1 MDSGSSTLAIP
12 LYIYPIIT
20 ALLILG
26 GAYFAAAETAFASV
40 SRIRMISDADDGD
53 TRAEKVLAILDDFDR
68 ALTTLLIGN
77 NVMHIACSSAATLFA
92 SKLWGSTGITI
103 TTFVVTFIV
112 FIFAEMIPKA
122 YAKACSESLA
132 PKLAGSVTF
141 LVKLLKPL
149 SAFFSSVA
157 DLIIRVFPETKEEDV
172 TVTEEELFDIIENI
186 DEKDDIDEETTELV
200 QNALE
205 FTVTTAKDVLIP
217 WERVVTLQRR
227 MSEDEIMNIIKD
239 NHFSRLPVMDDD
251 GNIEGVLQ
259 VKKFLKAKI
268 RGRKVLKSKSMLDKA
283 YYIPSTLP
291 MDEILPDLSAK
302 RTHMAFVKNGSNQVI
317 GLITVE
323 DILEE
328 LVGEIYDEEEKKEAD
343 K

>member
-1 MDSGSSTLAIP
+1 MDTGSSISAIP
-12 LYIYPIIT
+12 IYTYLIIT
-20 ALLILG
+20 ALLLVG

-53 TRAEKVLAILDDFDR
+53 KRAARVLEILDDFDR

-77 NVMHIACSSAATLFA
+77 NIMHIACSSVATLFA
-92 SKLWGSTGITI
+92 SKLWGNAGITV

-112 FIFAEMIPKA
+112 FLFAEMIPKA

-132 PKLAGSVTF
+132 PALSGSIAFLMKLFA
-141 LVKLLKPL
+141 PL
-149 SAFFSSVA
+149 SAFFA
-157 DLIIRVFPETKEEDV
+157 AIARLIIRIFPEATEEDV

-186 DEKDDIDEETTELV
+186 DEEDEIDEDTTELV

-205 FTVTTAKDVLIP
+205 LTVTTAKEVMVP
-217 WERVVTLQRR
+217 WERVVTLQRQ
-227 MSEDEIMNIIKD
+227 MSEEEIMQIIAKT
-239 NHFSRLPVMDDD
+239 HFSRLPVMDDD

-259 VKKFLKAKI
+259 IKKFLRAKI
-268 RGRKVLKSKSMLDKA
+268 RGRKVLKAKSMLDKA

-291 MDEILPDLSAK
+291 MDEILPEMSANK
-302 RTHMAFVKNGSNQVI
+302 THMAFVKNGSNQVI

-328 LVGEIYDEEEKKEAD
+328 LVGEIYDEEDTEAA